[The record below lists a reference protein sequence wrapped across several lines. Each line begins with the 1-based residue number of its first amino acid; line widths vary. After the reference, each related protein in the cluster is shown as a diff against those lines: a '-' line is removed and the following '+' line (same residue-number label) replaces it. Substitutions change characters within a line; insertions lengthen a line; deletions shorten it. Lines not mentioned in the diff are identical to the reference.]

1 MSFKSLIQPPIVG
14 PAQDHRT
21 NIGNGWGIFGVCLL
35 IAVSVGIVFWQ
46 TIYYG
51 FVDFDDDVYVFNNPV
66 VSAGLTLK
74 GMVWAFTHVESS
86 NWHPLTWI
94 SHMLDCQ
101 LYGLNPGGHHLTNVS
116 LHMVT
121 AVLLFLVLRQM
132 TGALWR
138 SAFVAMVFAV
148 HPLHA
153 ESVAWIAERKDV
165 LSGLFFMLTIGAYVR
180 YARLPWSGMRY
191 TLVLALFGLGLM
203 CKPMLVTLPFLL
215 LLLDFWPLNRWQ
227 SRGAGQPTFR
237 LAGREIPK
245 RLILEKIPFLGLAFA
260 SCAVTLFAQQEAIAS
275 LPLSLRVDNALVS
288 YIVYLAE
295 MLYPARLA
303 VFYPHPV
310 DGLASWKIILSLV
323 LLVAITGGAVAASR
337 NRPWLLTGWFW
348 YLGMLI
354 PVIGILQVGAQAHA
368 DRYTYLPQ
376 IGLYILLTWMVADL
390 CAAWRHG
397 RKLIGVLA
405 SAVLVALIMCARIQ
419 ASYWKDSE
427 SLWTHAL
434 ACAPDNLTARI
445 NLGNALLQQG
455 KVDAAMKNFQIALQ
469 LAPESAE
476 ASYNL
481 GNALLLKGEPE
492 AAAICFEKALEIRPN
507 YVEAHINLGNACF
520 QQGNVNEAISHFRR
534 ALELKTG
541 DAKVYYDLGNAL
553 SKNGETDKAIIC
565 FQQALH
571 LNPDDAEALNNLG
584 IALLQKDKVD
594 EAIKR
599 FQQALQFKP
608 NDAQSCYN
616 LGIALLH
623 KGSTNEAMARFQR
636 ALDLKPDYSE
646 ACYNL
651 GMAFLQKGDLEKA
664 MNHLHRVLQIKP
676 DDAQACYNLGNI
688 YVQKGALDQAVL
700 YFQRALQIDSNYS
713 DAQNNLAWLWA
724 TAPSPSMRNGQKA
737 LVLAQ
742 QANRDAG
749 GKDPD
754 ILDTLAAACAEA
766 GQFDDARKNAKNA
779 IQLAQ
784 AAGNR
789 DQVDQLSGELK
800 LYEAGFPYH
809 QETK

>member
-1 MSFKSLIQPPIVG
+1 
-14 PAQDHRT
+14 
-21 NIGNGWGIFGVCLL
+21 
-35 IAVSVGIVFWQ
+35 
-46 TIYYG
+46 
-51 FVDFDDDVYVFNNPV
+51 
-66 VSAGLTLK
+66 
-74 GMVWAFTHVESS
+74 
-86 NWHPLTWI
+86 
-94 SHMLDCQ
+94 
-101 LYGLNPGGHHLTNVS
+101 
-116 LHMVT
+116 
-121 AVLLFLVLRQM
+121 
-132 TGALWR
+132 
-138 SAFVAMVFAV
+138 
-148 HPLHA
+148 
-153 ESVAWIAERKDV
+153 
-165 LSGLFFMLTIGAYVR
+165 
-180 YARLPWSGMRY
+180 
-191 TLVLALFGLGLM
+191 
-203 CKPMLVTLPFLL
+203 
-215 LLLDFWPLNRWQ
+215 
-227 SRGAGQPTFR
+227 
-237 LAGREIPK
+237 
-245 RLILEKIPFLGLAFA
+245 
-260 SCAVTLFAQQEAIAS
+260 
-275 LPLSLRVDNALVS
+275 
-288 YIVYLAE
+288 
-295 MLYPARLA
+295 
-303 VFYPHPV
+303 
-310 DGLASWKIILSLV
+310 
-323 LLVAITGGAVAASR
+323 
-337 NRPWLLTGWFW
+337 
-348 YLGMLI
+348 
-354 PVIGILQVGAQAHA
+354 
-368 DRYTYLPQ
+368 
-376 IGLYILLTWMVADL
+376 
-390 CAAWRHG
+390 
-397 RKLIGVLA
+397 
-405 SAVLVALIMCARIQ
+405 
-419 ASYWKDSE
+419 
-427 SLWTHAL
+427 
-434 ACAPDNLTARI
+434 
-445 NLGNALLQQG
+445 
-455 KVDAAMKNFQIALQ
+455 
-469 LAPESAE
+469 
-476 ASYNL
+476 
-481 GNALLLKGEPE
+481 
-492 AAAICFEKALEIRPN
+492 
-507 YVEAHINLGNACF
+507 
-520 QQGNVNEAISHFRR
+520 
-534 ALELKTG
+534 
-541 DAKVYYDLGNAL
+541 
-553 SKNGETDKAIIC
+553 
-565 FQQALH
+565 LH